1 MSNQPP
7 PPYGGHPNYAQQWPP
22 SYPMGIPPP
31 FLPNSE
37 YSGAGQTAPPNPTQ
51 NLDPNLASF
60 YANSQLSVAP
70 NQVHPGFF
78 FPPQL
83 PYANQ
88 FNLPQ
93 LQAPTFAPIPGQGY
107 PPMPGPPGSFISPP
121 VPTGSYGVNTTESVK
136 LQQPTGGAA
145 LGDHSREEGEV
156 SDDENEPAPS
166 QKTMKASKA
175 SKLGQRSRQH
185 SELEEGETMSS
196 GSPSSS
202 RSSSPYNPPLSVSA
216 DTEAVSRAIGLQK
229 METATKPT
237 DSQPSISAE
246 QLRQRAQG
254 ALLSLKPHNI
264 SYDELVA
271 EGLNPTILRKLY
283 EQVGLKI
290 NPRPRNPSKSSVQ
303 LGNVSSKPVA
313 SASAST
319 VPKQMDQNRRKSSTA
334 PPVPVS
340 SESST
345 SESVSEKPMERKEV
359 IAKMLA
365 AKAAKKAEGREEMT
379 PGNTKLVS
387 ASPSSTTPTA
397 SPATQPSQVKSTVV
411 TVREKSKAQTEL
423 ARQRIEELK
432 RQALLKKAHPSQLNQ
447 LESPAHTPTSTGPAK
462 QHPLPVRPPNP
473 QASEAAAIPGLVMS
487 VSKEDSGLSTPTDV
501 SRALAVDPTPV
512 SRATQR
518 KRPRASDFDEHD
530 AASKRHFAHENDY
543 SGPADR
549 LIIEFSDDDD
559 DDESLYGDD
568 SDDMEIDSD
577 QSKQATSMSHLEAPR
592 PALQRNPSS
601 TSTPQGASW
610 QSDNENVRQK
620 DLAIQEMHRKIAQL
634 EQRRKAKLAASQT
647 DSPRVVDDSG
657 EISSSSASDGQSS
670 PVDADVT
677 TSSSPS
683 TSKPAPGFSTTMTT
697 DGPNLIDSLSEASV
711 RSLATMDLEQLKKV
725 KDAILTWKER
735 LIRFPE
741 LNAEDSGEIQG
752 PLLFKELNH
761 LIRENADFKLE
772 DLDKLRQQAEVRNQ
786 NSAGK
791 PASGEGMPVDAP
803 VSAARSILKAPALPD
818 VPKANLQMSP
828 VSKDAESQSD
838 ESESESGSEPEF
850 DSESEG
856 ESEEE
861 SESESESEPE
871 SIGSPMDQ
879 SADVPSPS
887 QVSSSNLSAVLSAQQ
902 TSNSLAN
909 SMQSQKEESVSLTN
923 IPEFRQDLDSDSSD
937 SDHDSSDPESPVSV
951 NNLLGNSDTVPEQP
965 TVNRDITMKNSVS
978 QISAS
983 EQSQRES
990 TAESDESEAYEPP
1003 EPETVA
1009 RPDSPYSPEQEP
1021 GSPYSPPF
1029 SPAPPAPVKDDMKD
1043 TIAVFDESSARA
1055 PLTDGP
1061 QAAVL
1066 GFPSD
1071 PPVGILGSQPSS
1083 SSASTA
1089 PKFTPYLSPLR
1100 QFKAYRYHPGYTTD
1114 VPSGY
1119 RSLTYSH
1126 DIDST
1131 KSFCQFELAGGVCN
1145 DRFCNFQ
1152 HFRDITL
1159 SDDKVLIEMGSVR
1172 EGQTE
1177 EEKETY
1183 LAGLKEIINEMR
1195 RDKVK
1200 DFSTVA
1206 SEIVAYRRRFL
1217 QDPSRVL
1224 PL

>member
-7 PPYGGHPNYAQQWPP
+7 PPYGGHPNYAQHWPP

-31 FLPNSE
+31 FLPNPE
-37 YSGAGQTAPPNPTQ
+37 YSGTGQAAPPNPTQ

-107 PPMPGPPGSFISPP
+107 PPMAGPPGSFIPPP
-121 VPTGSYGVNTTESVK
+121 VPTGSYGVNANESVK

-156 SDDENEPAPS
+156 SDDGNEPPAPS
-166 QKTMKASKA
+166 QKKTKASKA

-196 GSPSSS
+196 GSPASS
-202 RSSSPYNPPLSVSA
+202 RSSSH
-216 DTEAVSRAIGLQK
+216 
-229 METATKPT
+229 
-237 DSQPSISAE
+237 SQPSISAE

-290 NPRPRNPSKSSVQ
+290 NPRPRKPSKSSVQ

-313 SASAST
+313 SASAAT

-365 AKAAKKAEGREEMT
+365 AKAAKKAEGRDEIT
-379 PGNTKLVS
+379 PGNIKVVS
-387 ASPSSTTPTA
+387 ASPSSTTPTV

-411 TVREKSKAQTEL
+411 PVREKSKAQTEL

-432 RQALLKKAHPSQLNQ
+432 RQALLKKAQSSQLNR
-447 LESPAHTPTSTGPAK
+447 LESPADTPTSNGPAT

-473 QASEAAAIPGLVMS
+473 QSSEAAAIPGLVMS
-487 VSKEDSGLSTPTDV
+487 LSKEDSGLSTPTDV

-518 KRPRASDFDEHD
+518 KRPRASDFDEPD
-530 AASKRHFAHENDY
+530 AASKRHFVHENDY
-543 SGPADR
+543 SGSADR

-670 PVDADVT
+670 PVDAEVT

-683 TSKPAPGFSTTMTT
+683 TSKAAPGFSKAMTA

-711 RSLATMDLEQLKKV
+711 RSLATMDLAELDKMRS
-725 KDAILTWKER
+725 AIFTSKER
-735 LIRFPE
+735 PIRLPG
-741 LNAEDSGEIQG
+741 LNAEDSGENQG
-752 PLLFKELNH
+752 PFFEELKH
-761 LIRENADFKLE
+761 LIHENAEFKLE

-791 PASGEGMPVDAP
+791 PASGEGMPVDVP
-803 VSAARSILKAPALPD
+803 VSAARSIPKAPALPD

-828 VSKDAESQSD
+828 VSKDADSQSD
-838 ESESESGSEPEF
+838 ESESESGSEPESE
-850 DSESEG
+850 SESEG

-861 SESESESEPE
+861 SEEESESEPESESESEPE

-887 QVSSSNLSAVLSAQQ
+887 QVSSLHLSAALSAQQ

-909 SMQSQKEESVSLTN
+909 SMQSQKEESVSVSN
-923 IPEFRQDLDSDSSD
+923 IAESRQDSDSDSSD
-937 SDHDSSDPESPVSV
+937 SDHDSSDPESPASV

-965 TVNRDITMKNSVS
+965 TVNGDITMKDSVS

-1009 RPDSPYSPEQEP
+1009 EPDSPYSLEQEP

-1029 SPAPPAPVKDDMKD
+1029 SPAPPVPVKDDTKD
-1043 TIAVFDESSARA
+1043 TIAVFDEPSARA

-1071 PPVGILGSQPSS
+1071 PPVGVLGSQPSS

-1159 SDDKVLIEMGSVR
+1159 SG
-1172 EGQTE
+1172 
-1177 EEKETY
+1177 
-1183 LAGLKEIINEMR
+1183 A
-1195 RDKVK
+1195 
-1200 DFSTVA
+1200 STT
-1206 SEIVAYRRRFL
+1206 
-1217 QDPSRVL
+1217 
-1224 PL
+1224 